1 MEHGNIKRLMKKRL
15 DGFENRR
22 VLLSV
27 VVKMISAV
35 MVKISHFCRGL

>member
-1 MEHGNIKRLMKKRL
+1 MKKRL
-15 DGFENRR
+15 DGFENWR

-35 MVKISHFCRGL
+35 IVKISHFCRGL